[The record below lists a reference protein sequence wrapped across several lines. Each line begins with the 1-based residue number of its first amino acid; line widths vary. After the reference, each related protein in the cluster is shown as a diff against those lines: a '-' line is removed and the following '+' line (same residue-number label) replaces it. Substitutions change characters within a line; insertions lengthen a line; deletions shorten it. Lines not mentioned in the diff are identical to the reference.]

1 MNPNTCTYID
11 LRRAHLRSLCLPLA
25 KPAAQADPR
34 MAMKGPASQIMFT
47 GLTALWMPF
56 ND

>member
-1 MNPNTCTYID
+1 
-11 LRRAHLRSLCLPLA
+11 
-25 KPAAQADPR
+25 